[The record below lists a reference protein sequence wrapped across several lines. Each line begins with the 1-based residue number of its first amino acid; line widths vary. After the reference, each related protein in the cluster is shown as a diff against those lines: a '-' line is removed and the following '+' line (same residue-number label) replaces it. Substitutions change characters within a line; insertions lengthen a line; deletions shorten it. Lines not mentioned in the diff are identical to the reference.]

1 MREGRAGVTGRV
13 VSSRVCFA
21 GISCS
26 RVNGNNNRRF
36 ISGLRF
42 TLPIFYSHNLAIS
55 IQWNEACFK
64 FNAARRNVANAI
76 YRHG

>member
-1 MREGRAGVTGRV
+1 MNNHEGGAGGGYGTRCL
-13 VSSRVCFA
+13 VSRLFR

-55 IQWNEACFK
+55 IQWNEACIVFQ
-64 FNAARRNVANAI
+64 V
-76 YRHG
+76 